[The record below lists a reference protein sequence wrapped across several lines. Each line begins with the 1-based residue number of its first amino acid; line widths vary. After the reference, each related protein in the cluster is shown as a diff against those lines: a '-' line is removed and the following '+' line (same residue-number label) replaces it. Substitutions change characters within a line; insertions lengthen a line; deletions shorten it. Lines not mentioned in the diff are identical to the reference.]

1 MSPLSPLP
9 PAGAEP
15 NAPNEEDEGKKQA
28 APRRRRGGRGRKQAP
43 QAAADADADGSS
55 KKKGEGWTIITR
67 GGARKP
73 LPTAPSIPE
82 AAAGEVPSKD
92 QQRILFFDLSSP
104 SEGGFIVGAGGRNT
118 GLVHK
123 TTGVSIFVEPAG
135 AVFGLPRNA
144 DADLALARRM
154 ALSMAAG
161 GVLRWFVTP
170 QATERGYPADKQPVL
185 RALANAYGCELQML
199 QSKRGHKCLL
209 LVFIADVLS
218 EGSSSNDEEART
230 RVQLAREVLLAALTT
245 VSVFAEDAAKEQADA
260 AAA

>member
-15 NAPNEEDEGKKQA
+15 NAPNEEDEEKKQA
-28 APRRRRGGRGRKQAP
+28 RPRRRRGGRGRK

-73 LPTAPSIPE
+73 LPTAPTIPE
-82 AAAGEVPSKD
+82 AADEEAIKEEP
-92 QQRILFFDLSSP
+92 QRIPFFDLSSP

-118 GLVHK
+118 ALVHK

-135 AVFGLPRNA
+135 GVFGLPRNNA

-154 ALSMAAG
+154 ALSMASG

-170 QATERGYPADKQPVL
+170 LATERGFPADKQPVL
-185 RALANAYGCELQML
+185 RALANAYGCELQLL

-209 LVFIADVLS
+209 LVFIADASS
-218 EGSSSNDEEART
+218 EASSSSNDEEART
-230 RVQLAREVLLAALTT
+230 RVQLAREALLAALTT

>member
-15 NAPNEEDEGKKQA
+15 NAPNEEDEEKKQA
-28 APRRRRGGRGRKQAP
+28 RPRRRRGGRGRK

-73 LPTAPSIPE
+73 LPTAPTIPE
-82 AAAGEVPSKD
+82 AADEEAIKEEP
-92 QQRILFFDLSSP
+92 QRIPFFDLSSP

-118 GLVHK
+118 ALVHK

-135 AVFGLPRNA
+135 GVFGLPRNNA

-154 ALSMAAG
+154 ALSMASG

-170 QATERGYPADKQPVL
+170 LATERGYPADKQPAL
-185 RALANAYGCELQML
+185 RALANAYGCELQLL

-209 LVFIADVLS
+209 LVFIADASS
-218 EGSSSNDEEART
+218 EASSSSNDEEART

-245 VSVFAEDAAKEQADA
+245 VSVFAEDAAKEQGDA